1 MGNGKSRYTP
11 DEAILMAAWLVALA
25 ELKASESF
33 ATVLVRLNDTLFLGF
48 APDRFHTATTA
59 WTA

>member
-1 MGNGKSRYTP
+1 MDGDVLVGNGKSRYTP

-33 ATVLVRLNDTLFLGF
+33 ATVLARLNDTL
-48 APDRFHTATTA
+48 
-59 WTA
+59 